1 MSNKVKVAKKVRK
14 YARQETEKFIDNIH
28 KMPFR
33 IRFGFAYK
41 IIVGR
46 DIKNDTSVHLKRRN

>member
-1 MSNKVKVAKKVRK
+1 MSNKVNVAKKVRK
-14 YARQETEKFIDNIH
+14 HARQETEKFIDNIH
-28 KMPFR
+28 RMPFP
-33 IRFGFAYK
+33 IRFKFAYK